1 MVKAIIFLYEPD
13 LSSLP
18 HCQTRGLEPPP
29 GSLRNIFGISCEMW
43 DPRCEIH
50 SGLSHSD
57 VSLTLER
64 VKPIWLIH
72 LTIFIFIAQ
81 SDKLIW
87 DLTNGGAVS
96 PTSWHLLTNQRRE
109 APNQT
114 KFAKLIRTLAKNKSH
129 RPKQL
134 AVSLHHFIKTPWL
147 GPVWVWSLFH
157 WLNWSWESA
166 RDHENFICQH
176 SKTI

>member
-1 MVKAIIFLYEPD
+1 MNLTFPP
-13 LSSLP
+13 SP
-18 HCQTRGLEPPP
+18 HCQSPGLWPPP
-29 GSLRNIFGISCEMW
+29 GSPGWLIRRNILDISSW
-43 DPRCEIH
+43 LD
-50 SGLSHSD
+50 SL
-57 VSLTLER
+57 SLTTDLRSLTVER